1 MMPQT
6 EVPTPVV
13 VQNTPNPGFKS
24 TELYTTLATAITI
37 GAGLVPPQY
46 APIVAAIS
54 GVYVAART
62 LLKAVHA
69 MGYAKKLPDLPQI
82 GE

>member
-1 MMPQT
+1 MQPNT
-6 EVPTPVV
+6 EVPTQATAMP
-13 VQNTPNPGFKS
+13 TPQPGYKS
-24 TELYTTLATAITI
+24 TELYATIATVVPI
-37 GAGLVPPQY
+37 AMGLIPPQY
-46 APIVAAIS
+46 APIVAAVS

-69 MGYAKKLPDLPQI
+69 MGYAKSLPDLPNV